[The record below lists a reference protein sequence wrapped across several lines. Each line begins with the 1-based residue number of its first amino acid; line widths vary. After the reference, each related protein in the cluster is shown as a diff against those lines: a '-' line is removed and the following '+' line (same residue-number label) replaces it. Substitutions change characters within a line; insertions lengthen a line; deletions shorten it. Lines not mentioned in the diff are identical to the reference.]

1 MKDIDIN
8 QVAKDLSG
16 LIGVIDRVMIRPVE
30 LKTRTVISPLPYLTL
45 RILSGKKAIT
55 MSELAREVQ
64 IAKPQLTLII
74 DKLIDSNYVTR
85 EYDRSDRR
93 TTKVKI
99 SEDGLIFLDQFND
112 LVIEIIKGNINQLDK
127 DDVNNLSEAI
137 RLFKDVIL
145 KIRLKT
151 NDGEIE
157 EKNN

>member
-1 MKDIDIN
+1 VKDIDIN